1 MARLSSIYGGTPGR
15 PGRPGDMMKGV
26 PPRLPRP
33 PKPPT
38 TPKPPHTVGQK
49 KPISRDDE
57 TGEDQDQDNQPDHTQ
72 G

>member
-15 PGRPGDMMKGV
+15 PGRPGDMMKGI

-38 TPKPPHTVGQK
+38 PPEPPHIVGQK
-49 KPISRDDE
+49 KPASRRDKAD
-57 TGEDQDQDNQPDHTQ
+57 EDQDEDSQPDHTQ

>member
-1 MARLSSIYGGTPGR
+1 MARLSTICGGTPGR
-15 PGRPGDMMKGV
+15 PGRPGDMLKGI

-38 TPKPPHTVGQK
+38 PPQPPHIVGQK
-49 KPISRDDE
+49 KPMSRDDDP
-57 TGEDQDQDNQPDHTQ
+57 GEDQDQDNQVEPTR